1 MIKYGKVILN
11 VDCDMYSNNSQSVRD
26 SLCFLMD
33 EEKGQVI
40 NEVELHGVDGYGG
53 PLYIGSGCFHG
64 RETLCGSKF
73 SNDCRNEWKD
83 DQNDQLI
90 IEASKHELEEKSKQ
104 LASSTYEENNQWE
117 KEGYQYSAKDGNQSI
132 SIQHGE
138 GRIEL
143 GRQMAYC
150 YYCLWAPN
158 CLATLLLNH
167 PFTLSPQRHF
177 LVSTD
182 WSNFCGLEAQSLV
195 GGMIKGYG
203 FTRGL
208 VLPFAF
214 IGNILKLVGFSDS
227 AFVIKAKVAD
237 QNVSERYEEEV
248 MKFGTTSPM
257 LTPLAT
263 LALLNLF
270 CFAGFIAA
278 ISKAGF
284 RACETMV
291 LQVVLCVVLVLLNWP
306 LYQGLFFRKDNGK
319 LPSSVAR
326 KSIAVALIA
335 CIFYTVLY

>member
-117 KEGYQYSAKDGNQSI
+117 KECQGWKSVYFNPTWRGFLGVAPTTLPQTLV
-132 SIQHGE
+132 QHKRWSE
-138 GRIEL
+138 
-143 GRQMAYC
+143 
-150 YYCLWAPN
+150 
-158 CLATLLLNH
+158 
-167 PFTLSPQRHF
+167 
-177 LVSTD
+177 D